1 MGALRSAMVSLWS
14 HPTSRETSAFLGSG
28 VFIAPATILTV
39 RHIAAKDGPLFVLC
53 HGKVMTHKVR
63 HVACHPDAEIDVAV
77 VMLQDQP
84 PDITPARVDRGS
96 LSTGMKVQI
105 GGYFEGEYEPPSPTT
120 IKQQV
125 AEDRHYLIDL
135 KQPQGYSGCPVE
147 VGGRVIGVVC
157 RHYKDPNTHRGCF
170 IAVNQFADWLA
181 EQVPGVVTP
190 VHVSSSAPAPAP
202 VAAGRRESLQK
213 VAADKLRRCF
223 SARLFEK
230 FPAELLER
238 EGSVPLQVAEALHET
253 ADEVGAAAVQGVLK
267 LARQLGE
274 LLQDERVSLT
284 PREKD
289 GLKDKLTEAMGWAC
303 RLCVGEAAAGYGSM
317 RDLVDQDIALD
328 TPPGAT
334 LLFGSARHQSWV
346 VAERDGLRT
355 VMDEHVILPGIELG
369 EGIDVQRGITKAVA
383 ASFSVTGQF
392 SGEVDSKLH
401 NLLRGK
407 AKGAEMDGLARYVV
421 LEKGRST
428 ATAFNREIRQWIRST
443 LGIGCIEL
451 TGFDDTRNL
460 LTIEEGIL
468 FDRVTHLLELF
479 AEPEWN

>member
-14 HPTSRETSAFLGSG
+14 HATSREASAFLGSG

-39 RHIAAKDGPLFVLC
+39 RHIAAKGGPLFALGY
-53 HGKVMTHKVR
+53 GKTVAHEVR
-63 HVACHPDAEIDVAV
+63 RAAQHDAPEIDVAV
-77 VMLQDQP
+77 IWLDDHPLDAQTAPVDGRLLSAGMEV
-84 PDITPARVDRGS
+84 RV
-96 LSTGMKVQI
+96 
-105 GGYFEGEYEPPSPTT
+105 GGYFEREYEAPSPTT
-120 IKQQV
+120 VKQQV

-147 VGGRVIGVVC
+147 VDGRVIGVVC

-181 EQVPGVVTP
+181 AQVPGVVTP
-190 VHVSSSAPAPAP
+190 LRAPSPET
-202 VAAGRRESLQK
+202 GGTSRREDIQK
-213 VAADKLRRCF
+213 VAADRLRRCF

-230 FPAELLER
+230 FPTELLER
-238 EGSVPLQVAEALHET
+238 EGALPLQIAEVLGES

-267 LARQLGE
+267 LTRQLSE
-274 LLQDERVSLT
+274 LLRDEQVSLT
-284 PREKD
+284 PREKA
-289 GLKDKLTEAMGWAC
+289 GLKDKLKEAMGWAC
-303 RLCVGEAAAGYGSM
+303 RLCVGEAAAGYVSM

-334 LLFGSARHQSWV
+334 LLLGSARHQSWV
-346 VAERDGLRT
+346 MAERDGLPT
-355 VMDEHVILPGIELG
+355 VKDEHVILPGIELG
-369 EGIDVQRGITKAVA
+369 EGADVKRGITKAVA

-392 SGEVDSKLH
+392 SGEVDSKLE
-401 NLLRGK
+401 NKLRGM
-407 AKGAEMDGLARYVV
+407 AKGAVMDGLARYVV

-428 ATAFNREIRQWIRST
+428 AFDPEIRQWIRST

-451 TGFDDTRNL
+451 TGFDDTQNL
-460 LTIEEGIL
+460 LTIEEGVL
-468 FDRVTHLLELF
+468 FDRVTRLLELF

>member
-28 VFIAPATILTV
+28 VFIAPAVILTV
-39 RHIAAKDGPLFVLC
+39 RHIAIKDGPLFALG
-53 HGKVMTHKVR
+53 HGRTVAHEVR
-63 HVACHPDAEIDVAV
+63 RRASHPDTEIDVAV
-77 VMLQDQP
+77 VWLHDHPLDAEIASM
-84 PDITPARVDRGS
+84 GS
-96 LSTGMKVQI
+96 VLLSSGLKVWV
-105 GGYFEGEYEPPSPTT
+105 GGYFEREYEAPSPTT
-120 IKQQV
+120 VKQQV

-147 VGGRVIGVVC
+147 VDGRVVGVVC

-181 EQVPGVVTP
+181 AQVPGVVTP
-190 VHVSSSAPAPAP
+190 VQASSSVP
-202 VAAGRRESLQK
+202 VAADRREALQT

-238 EGSVPLQVAEALHET
+238 EGAVPLQVAEALHET
-253 ADEVGAAAVQGVLK
+253 ADEIGAAAVQGVLK

-346 VAERDGLRT
+346 VAECDGLRT
-355 VMDEHVILPGIELG
+355 VKDEHVILPGIELG

-421 LEKGRST
+421 LEKGKST